1 METIVIALIIVAVAG
16 YVGLLGTAK
25 NTIAVVNS
33 GAGTMNTLAEQK
45 LIELEEAAN
54 YNHAREL
61 GKLEAKWKG
70 DKVLGSVK
78 NLKAAQKEALSKLE
92 G

>member
-78 NLKAAQKEALSKLE
+78 NLKAAQKAALDKLE

>member
-1 METIVIALIIVAVAG
+1 MEVIVITLIIIAVAG

-45 LIELEEAAN
+45 LIELEEMAK
-54 YNHAREL
+54 YNHAREI
-61 GKLEAKWKG
+61 GKIEAKWEG
-70 DKVLGSVK
+70 DKKLGSVK
-78 NLKAAQKEALSKLE
+78 TLKEAQKKALDKLE

>member
-1 METIVIALIIVAVAG
+1 METVAIVFIVIAVAG

-25 NTIAVVNS
+25 NTVAVVNS

-45 LIELEEAAN
+45 LIELEEMAK
-54 YNHAREL
+54 YNHAREM
-61 GKLEAKWKG
+61 GKIEAKWAG
-70 DKVLGSVK
+70 DKKLASMK
-78 NLKAAQKEALSKLE
+78 TLKEAQKKALDKLE